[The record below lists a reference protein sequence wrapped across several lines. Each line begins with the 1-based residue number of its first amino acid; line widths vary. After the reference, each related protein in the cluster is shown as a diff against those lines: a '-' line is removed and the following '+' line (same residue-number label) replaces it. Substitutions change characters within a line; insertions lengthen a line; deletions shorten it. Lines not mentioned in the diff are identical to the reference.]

1 VPLNAWGTPHSAI
14 GNPWLFTGR
23 ELDEEAALYFYRGRY
38 YSPALGRFTTRDPK
52 DYAGGTDLYEY
63 ARGNPTKFTDP
74 QGMLSIQMIDEWFW
88 KDGAQCGEEHFIK
101 WNFRNS
107 SAPEK
112 LHQKKV

>member
-1 VPLNAWGTPHSAI
+1 
-14 GNPWLFTGR
+14 
-23 ELDEEAALYFYRGRY
+23 
-38 YSPALGRFTTRDPK
+38 
-52 DYAGGTDLYEY
+52 
-63 ARGNPTKFTDP
+63 
-74 QGMLSIQMIDEWFW
+74 MLSIQMIDEWFW